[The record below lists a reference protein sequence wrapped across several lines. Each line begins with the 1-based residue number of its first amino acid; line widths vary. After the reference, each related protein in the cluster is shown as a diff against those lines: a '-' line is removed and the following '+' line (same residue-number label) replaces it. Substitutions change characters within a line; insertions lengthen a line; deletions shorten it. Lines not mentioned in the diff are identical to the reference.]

1 MDRRPSDSSQE
12 KRNKMLKKYAYLIFL
27 LTLLLLLVA
36 CGGTPGIDSPVDIDG
51 VQIQLLSAELAD
63 TLDLGTQGL
72 KPSSAGDTILSVE
85 ASSSIDN
92 PQIKVSVTDEN
103 GRVEPPPVVQSIS
116 ADGEY
121 SVTWSFIV
129 SKSAKNFTLNLPG
142 EINLALDS
150 LLK

>member
-1 MDRRPSDSSQE
+1 
-12 KRNKMLKKYAYLIFL
+12 MLKKYAYLIFL
-27 LTLLLLLVA
+27 FALLFLLAA
-36 CGGTPGIDSPVDIDG
+36 CGSTKGIDSPIEVDG
-51 VQIQLLSAELAD
+51 VQIQLLSAELTD
-63 TLDLGTQGL
+63 TLDLGTQRL
-72 KPSSAGDTILSVE
+72 NPSFAGDTLLSVE

-103 GRVEPPPVVQSIS
+103 GRVDTPAVVQSIS

-121 SVTWSFIV
+121 SVTWIFGV